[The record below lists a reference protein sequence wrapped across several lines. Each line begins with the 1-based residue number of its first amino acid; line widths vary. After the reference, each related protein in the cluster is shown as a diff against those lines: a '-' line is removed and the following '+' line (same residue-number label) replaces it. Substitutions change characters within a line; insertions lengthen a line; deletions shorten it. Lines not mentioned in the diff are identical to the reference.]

1 MSHYRVLF
9 DDIMLLPKPF
19 LLARWLTS
27 GCATEPRHYTLT
39 LPTFWQTHTY
49 CLSSGSFFFFLPSFS
64 LFEKKI
70 ALVFS
75 FLLSQHTRTF
85 LSPPRFFPPS
95 RKAALT
101 FWTAS
106 LEWRG
111 GGGTTVGPPVLF
123 SHKTPTQ
130 TPVAP
135 FPFPSPPTFPL
146 VPGVLILAGAC

>member
-1 MSHYRVLF
+1 MRVSHYRARF

-49 CLSSGSFFFFLPSFS
+49 CLSSGRFFFCCPPFF
-64 LFEKKI
+64 FKKKEKCFG
-70 ALVFS
+70 LWS

-95 RKAALT
+95 RQAALT

-106 LEWRG
+106 REWRG
-111 GGGTTVGPPVLF
+111 GGGTTVGPPVIV
-123 SHKTPTQ
+123 SHETPTQ
-130 TPVAP
+130 TPP
-135 FPFPSPPTFPL
+135 PLPYFPSLSP
-146 VPGVLILAGAC
+146 VSKS